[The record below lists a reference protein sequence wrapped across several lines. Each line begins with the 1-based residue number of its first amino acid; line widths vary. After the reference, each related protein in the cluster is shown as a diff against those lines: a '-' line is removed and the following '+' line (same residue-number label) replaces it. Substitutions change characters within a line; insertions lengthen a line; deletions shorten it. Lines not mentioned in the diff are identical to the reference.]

1 MAKSIYEVML
11 QFVVVEKAW
20 RQELELA
27 GYKDIHSIRKQKKI
41 NTDTQFTFFFLYVP
55 GS

>member
-1 MAKSIYEVML
+1 MTKSIYDVML

-20 RQELELA
+20 WQELDLA
-27 GYKDIHSIRKQKKI
+27 GDKDIHSIRKQKKI
-41 NTDTQFTFFFLYVP
+41 NDDTQFTFFSLYIP